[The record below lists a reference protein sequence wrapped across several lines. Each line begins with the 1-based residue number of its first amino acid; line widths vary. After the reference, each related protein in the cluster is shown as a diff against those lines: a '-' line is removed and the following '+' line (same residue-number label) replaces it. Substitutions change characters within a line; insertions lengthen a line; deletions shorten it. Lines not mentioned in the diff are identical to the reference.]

1 MTRPWL
7 HGELALAVGLSML
20 GEEWES
26 IALSMGRPESDLADA
41 LVIVRDIQLYVRWS
55 ERIEALR
62 RDARAL
68 RESNEAERREAK
80 RLAEIPT
87 PRVLEPQEQPA
98 RWVPRR
104 FARTA
109 YCPETPRNITAQ
121 FLGDPAPNRS
131 ALSQKKEQERGSRI

>member
-20 GEEWES
+20 GEDWES
-26 IALSMGRPESDLADA
+26 IALSLGRPESDLADA
-41 LVIVRDIQLYVRWS
+41 FVIVRDIQIYVRWS

-62 RDARAL
+62 RDAKAL
-68 RESNEAERREAK
+68 RESNETERREAK

-87 PRVLEPQEQPA
+87 PRVLEPQERPA

-104 FARTA
+104 FAKTA
-109 YCPETPRNITAQ
+109 CCPEISRNVTAQ
-121 FLGDPAPNRS
+121 FMGDPDPNRS
-131 ALSQKKEQERGSRI
+131 ALSQKKEQEHGSRI